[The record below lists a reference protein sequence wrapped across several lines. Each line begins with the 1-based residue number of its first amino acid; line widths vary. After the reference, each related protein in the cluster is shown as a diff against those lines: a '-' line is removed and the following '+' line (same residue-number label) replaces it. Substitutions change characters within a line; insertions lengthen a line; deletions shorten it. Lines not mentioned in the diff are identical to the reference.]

1 MKKHFLSQFISSFG
15 NTLLQLLYFAFMTR
29 LLTKSDFGV
38 IAMANVFNNIGLILL
53 QGGMTQNLVREKN
66 LSSKMISSVLS
77 FNVIVSVLVAAAML
91 VFRNLLSDYFRIP
104 QVGEVIPAMAL
115 VVVLTGFASS
125 PTALMQRDFR
135 FKRMMFI
142 ELSSSFIGFTLGVIL
157 GFKGYGYWS
166 MVWALLVRQTLISTQ
181 SFFSIKWDLVAPS
194 YAELKR
200 IRSFGSQLF
209 VIRFANFMLNSG
221 YNIVLARFVS
231 IEVLGLFERTYRIA
245 QIPPKVLGDIVGK
258 VSYPLISKI
267 RDKIEELRDYLASL
281 YAVVFWLTM
290 LLTLFFYSIS
300 DVLVNILFGKGWE
313 EAIPVL
319 AILFALLPLKLINM
333 TSDTVIRAFGLL
345 KSSMILNSS
354 SLILMLT
361 AFVVFSITNP
371 LHLAFSFLIVF
382 AINCIGLFY
391 IVFGITKV
399 PNDLVPKAIMGLP
412 YIFFYGVGLWSMKW
426 LLGLSDI
433 LSPPIVFLVLGSL
446 YTLGFMYL
454 IFSARLYKSRRLKRV
469 IGEILKNR
477 KDV

>member
-15 NTLLQLLYFAFMTR
+15 NTLLQILYFAFMTR

-38 IAMANVFNNIGLILL
+38 IAIANVFNNIGLILL
-53 QGGMTQNLVREKN
+53 QGGITQNLVREKE
-66 LSSKMISSVLS
+66 LSRKMISSVLS
-77 FNVIVSVLVAAAML
+77 FNVIVSLMVAITML
-91 VFRNLLSDYFRIP
+91 AFRGILSTYFRIP
-104 QVGEVIPAMAL
+104 QLVEIIPAMAA

-125 PTALMQRDFR
+125 PTALMQREFR

-166 MVWALLVRQTLISTQ
+166 MVWALLVRQTLLSAQ
-181 SFFSIKWDLVAPS
+181 SFLSIKWNLVAPS
-194 YAELKR
+194 YAEIRR
-200 IRSFGSQLF
+200 IRSFGSQMF

-267 RDKIEELRDYLASL
+267 RENMEELRVYLGSL
-281 YAVVFWLTM
+281 YALVFWITLV
-290 LLTLFFYSIS
+290 LTLFFYSIS
-300 DVLVNILFGKGWE
+300 DVLVTILFGKGWE

-319 AILFALLPLKLINM
+319 AILFALLPLKLLNM

-345 KSSMILNSS
+345 KSSMILKST
-354 SLILMLT
+354 SLILILSFFI
-361 AFVVFSITNP
+361 AFSVSNP
-371 LHLAFSFLIVF
+371 LHIAFSFLIVF
-382 AINCIGLFY
+382 GLNCIGLFY
-391 IVFGITKV
+391 IVFRITKV
-399 PNDLVPKAIMGLP
+399 PKDLIQKAAMGLP
-412 YIFFYGVGLWSMKW
+412 YVFLYGAGLWTMKW
-426 LLGLSDI
+426 IIGVTSFLNSPI
-433 LSPPIVFLVLGSL
+433 LFLIMASV
-446 YTLGFMYL
+446 YTLGFLFL
-454 IFSARLYKSRRLKRV
+454 IYSGRLYKSRRLKRV
-469 IGEILKNR
+469 VGEILRNR